1 MYWPSFNAGAA
12 ASGDAQQRALIN
24 TYYSLCSCV
33 IATVVVSSL
42 LSPGRK
48 MAMEHIQN
56 ATLAGGVAVGASAD
70 MMLTPGGAVVVGALA
85 GLLSTLGFRY
95 VQPALQEK
103 LKVHDSCGVN
113 NLHGMPGLLGAV
125 ISVIL
130 AGIASPAAYDKFSGD
145 LGADQTR
152 SRSDVY
158 LNFYSYFIRR
168 SMSEL
173 FLADTPSQQAINQLL
188 AIIVTLAFAVV
199 GGLVTGYLKNQSLR

>member
-48 MAMEHIQN
+48 MSMEHIQN

-70 MMLTPGGAVVVGALA
+70 MLLTPGGAVVVGALA
-85 GLLSTLGFRY
+85 GVLSTLGFRY
-95 VQPALQEK
+95 IQPALQEK

-113 NLHGMPGLLGAV
+113 NLHGMPGLLGAL
-125 ISVIL
+125 ISVVM
-130 AGIASPAAYDKFSGD
+130 AGIASPTSYDKFSGN
-145 LGADQTR
+145 LAAEQTRFGAD
-152 SRSDVY
+152 
-158 LNFYSYFIRR
+158 
-168 SMSEL
+168 
-173 FLADTPSQQAINQLL
+173 
-188 AIIVTLAFAVV
+188 
-199 GGLVTGYLKNQSLR
+199 KNIFPYNLYQHV